1 MQCDEYFLITFI
13 VTHFSILFFLK
24 KSKKKKQQQKLKIYI
39 FDSLALFS
47 WFSMFIKNKSKFKNM
62 LSMCL
67 AINASI
73 LKPLIVFLI
82 KLTLILFSFEKKS
95 KYNKIKIMK
104 HKKNKQGAKKKN
116 KRPKSNRSFSRHS
129 HSKKNIT
136 FHLS

>member
-1 MQCDEYFLITFI
+1 
-13 VTHFSILFFLK
+13 
-24 KSKKKKQQQKLKIYI
+24 
-39 FDSLALFS
+39 
-47 WFSMFIKNKSKFKNM
+47 M

-104 HKKNKQGAKKKN
+104 HKKNKQGTKKKN

-129 HSKKNIT
+129 YSKKNIT